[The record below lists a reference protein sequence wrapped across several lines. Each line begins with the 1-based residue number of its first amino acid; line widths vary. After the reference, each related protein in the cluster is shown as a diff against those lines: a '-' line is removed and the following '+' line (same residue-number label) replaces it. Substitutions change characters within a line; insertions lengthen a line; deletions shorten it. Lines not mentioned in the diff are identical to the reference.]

1 MNDFKHEW
9 KNRVSCHSSPH
20 LLRPLPWSVHWQAV
34 ENTAF
39 SFPVF
44 SSHSPELASHRFL
57 GTANIVWTPA
67 KTGDVF
73 WVTLCQHIYTICL
86 WHLQVDI
93 MIHYTYSILNIATW
107 KILSSGEP
115 LGMGQCAE
123 GADNKN
129 LFLEFYSFSRNILVL
144 VKMFLRVF
152 HKMDMVRRGWEWRW
166 RKEGD
171 KIYTTMTS

>member
-1 MNDFKHEW
+1 MNDFKREW
-9 KNRVSCHSSPH
+9 K
-20 LLRPLPWSVHWQAV
+20 
-34 ENTAF
+34 TG
-39 SFPVF
+39 FPVTPPPTF
-44 SSHSPELASHRFL
+44 SGPFRGARADRQQRTRPSVFRYSPPTPPELASHRFL
-57 GTANIVWTPA
+57 GTANTVWTPA

-93 MIHYTYSILNIATW
+93 MIHYTYSILNIAAW
-107 KILSSGEP
+107 KILSSREP

-123 GADNKN
+123 GADKN
-129 LFLEFYSFSRNILVL
+129 LFLEFYSFSCNILVL

-152 HKMDMVRRGWEWRW
+152 HKMVRRGWEWGW

-171 KIYTTMTS
+171 KIYMTMTS

>member
-1 MNDFKHEW
+1 
-9 KNRVSCHSSPH
+9 
-20 LLRPLPWSVHWQAV
+20 
-34 ENTAF
+34 
-39 SFPVF
+39 
-44 SSHSPELASHRFL
+44 
-57 GTANIVWTPA
+57 
-67 KTGDVF
+67 
-73 WVTLCQHIYTICL
+73 
-86 WHLQVDI
+86 

-152 HKMDMVRRGWEWRW
+152 HKMDMVRRG
-166 RKEGD
+166 
-171 KIYTTMTS
+171 